1 MDETISI
8 IVPTYNCEEFVNE
21 CLDSVLSQRFEGC
34 ELVVVDDGSSDG
46 TRKRLE
52 SCGGM
57 ENVKM
62 AFCDHRGASAARNV
76 GLEMASGKY
85 VGFLDCDDRIHE
97 DFFGKTQGLLTKDA
111 DLYIFGIERI
121 FLDGSSEIWKVNDDE
136 YASVSDFADK
146 YIRIGRMLIYSNC
159 NKLYRKSIIERA
171 DIRFDEELFF
181 GEDRLFNFAYLKA
194 CEGLGNGTV
203 VTSASLMLKYI
214 QRRSQSMSS
223 RFIPEYDKLL
233 MQLHRAKTDCFF
245 DLSKGTSRE
254 EKEIFEKKD
263 LANTMESIREHKAAF
278 DEI

>member
-34 ELVVVDDGSSDG
+34 ELVVVDDGSTDR
-46 TRKRLE
+46 TRERLE

-62 AFCDHRGASAARNV
+62 AFCDHRGASSARNA

-85 VGFLDCDDRIHE
+85 VCFLDCDDCIHE
-97 DFFGKTQGLLTKDA
+97 DFLGKTQGLLTKDA

-121 FLDGSSEIWKVNDDE
+121 FIDGSSEIWGVNDDE
-136 YASVSDFADK
+136 YTSVSDFADE
-146 YIRIGRMLIYSNC
+146 YIRVGRMLIYSNC

-181 GEDRLFNFAYLKA
+181 GEDRLFNFAYLRA
-194 CEGLGNGTV
+194 CESLSKGTV
-203 VTSASLMLKYI
+203 VTSALLMLKYI
-214 QRRSQSMSS
+214 QRRPQSMSN

-233 MQLHRAKTDCFF
+233 MQLHRAKADCFLT
-245 DLSKGTSRE
+245 LSRGTSRE
-254 EKEIFEKKD
+254 EKETFERND
-263 LANTMESIREHKAAF
+263 LANTMRNIRDYKAAF
-278 DEI
+278 GEI